1 MKKKMDEVLQS
12 RESTVSQFYH
22 VTQLYYFLVLAG
34 AGAGAGVGFSDVLAL
49 EVKQHPLPPPLRAS
63 FPQTTAVH
71 QRVNAS
77 GKPDQGGRRS
87 K

>member
-1 MKKKMDEVLQS
+1 MYEVLQS
-12 RESTVSQFYH
+12 RVTTVSQFYH

-34 AGAGAGVGFSDVLAL
+34 AGVGVGFSDVLAL
-49 EVKQHPLPPPLRAS
+49 EVKQHPLRAS

>member
-1 MKKKMDEVLQS
+1 MYEVLQS

-34 AGAGAGVGFSDVLAL
+34 AGVGVGFSDVLAL